1 VRWLA
6 RLLRRP
12 RRIEVLS
19 QMLEGMYTAA
29 AGMAAQQSRLDAVA
43 NDLANASTTG
53 YKHVRVAYRDL
64 AYTQGTVGATTA
76 VRVGSGAA
84 ATMIGRDNGQGAFQE
99 TGRTLDVAVEG
110 NGYIQVRSGTQRS
123 LTRDGNLQ
131 IDAQGRL
138 AMQDGAL
145 LDPPVTLPRGTTEDQ
160 VDITSDGT
168 VSVAGK
174 AAGKITLV
182 NVANPAGL
190 DGGADNRFQATAA
203 SGAIS
208 AAPRTTALRT
218 GVLEG
223 SNVDMGEAMTDM
235 MDAQRSF
242 ELASKAIQMAD
253 QVQEIANGIKR

>member
-1 VRWLA
+1 
-6 RLLRRP
+6 
-12 RRIEVLS
+12 
-19 QMLEGMYTAA
+19 MLEGMYTAA

-53 YKHVRVAYRDL
+53 YKHVRMAYRDL
-64 AYTQGTVGATTA
+64 AYNQGAQGATTA
-76 VRVGSGAA
+76 LRVGSGAA
-84 ATMIGRDNGQGAFQE
+84 ATMIGRDDAQGSAQE
-99 TGRTLDVAVEG
+99 TGRPLDVAIQG
-110 NGYIQVRSGTQRS
+110 PGYMQVRSGAQRS

-145 LDPPVTLPRGTTEDQ
+145 LDPPVTLPKGTTEDQ
-160 VDITSDGT
+160 VEIGADGT
-168 VSVAGK
+168 VTVAGK

-190 DGGADNRFQATAA
+190 DGGADNRFQATAT
-203 SGAIS
+203 SGTIS
-208 AAPRTTALRT
+208 PAPRTTVLQS
-218 GVLEG
+218 GVLEA
-223 SNVDMGEAMTDM
+223 SNVDMGEAMSDM

-242 ELASKAIQMAD
+242 ELASKAITMAD